1 MKRPF
6 LTLLFTVAWALNG
19 QSDDTGEH
27 DVKIVIPRELD
38 PPPSE
43 EDKMREKTYSELH
56 LRASAGLPYSSM
68 EDELSRK
75 SYFTL
80 GNSVKQCTN
89 IAIVSALSCEPV
101 SETNKLKVI
110 NLRYNVESNLFG
122 ILPPS
127 GSIDVPWVTSLLSQ
141 EQVQSLNRRG
151 INATW
156 RPSPEIPET
165 GQRFLVFLSPRNQSK
180 HHEFWHWKRS
190 KQNQQSPSSEVPLFS
205 FGDAYNV
212 IRLDDEKR
220 SAAYVTAVTGYL
232 RHLQDQ
238 RHNVD
243 VYYVFLKELMHS
255 PISRIKDDA
264 RSDLVNFL
272 RTCPSFDLNRVLED
286 KNVDDGIKE
295 YVRLILLP
303 SRQPPKG
310 P

>member
-1 MKRPF
+1 M
-6 LTLLFTVAWALNG
+6 
-19 QSDDTGEH
+19 
-27 DVKIVIPRELD
+27 
-38 PPPSE
+38 
-43 EDKMREKTYSELH
+43 
-56 LRASAGLPYSSM
+56 
-68 EDELSRK
+68 
-75 SYFTL
+75 
-80 GNSVKQCTN
+80 
-89 IAIVSALSCEPV
+89 
-101 SETNKLKVI
+101 
-110 NLRYNVESNLFG
+110 
-122 ILPPS
+122 
-127 GSIDVPWVTSLLSQ
+127 
-141 EQVQSLNRRG
+141 
-151 INATW
+151 
-156 RPSPEIPET
+156 
-165 GQRFLVFLSPRNQSK
+165 
-180 HHEFWHWKRS
+180 
-190 KQNQQSPSSEVPLFS
+190 PLFS

-264 RSDLVNFL
+264 RSDFVNFL